1 MMPSVKL
8 RGQTDDWRMWQAAGK
23 DGMFDCQ
30 HVGADIEFP
39 PSPSPTVFSP
49 SCPPTTNACSFTNR
63 HNRLFTRASWC
74 HSPYGIIMS
83 LRHSMPTLSH
93 GMPTIPAVNTP
104 MPAVSHLNSATH
116 FVSDY
121 LSTLKERLREQNTNM
136 AGCDVWEWGFQSQ
149 PLDGCVVAVQVSMF
163 VINGHEH
170 RDSLSVEASSSV
182 P

>member
-1 MMPSVKL
+1 MTEECDRPEGRTGCLTVNTWAPTSSS
-8 RGQTDDWRMWQAAGK
+8 
-23 DGMFDCQ
+23 
-30 HVGADIEFP
+30 P
-39 PSPSPTVFSP
+39 PPRPLP
-49 SCPPTTNACSFTNR
+49 LLPPTTTAWSFTNR
-63 HNRLFTRASWC
+63 HNHLFTRASWC

-83 LRHSMPTLSH
+83 LRHSLPTLSH

-104 MPAVSHLNSATH
+104 LPAVSHLNSATH

-121 LSTLKERLREQNTNM
+121 LSTLKKRLREQNTNM

-149 PLDGCVVAVQVSMF
+149 PLDGCVVYVQDSMF

-182 P
+182 PQIMKCH